1 MWVASDLGKVMRKAF
16 ILEAE
21 LGQDEGQKERLRR
34 NMGAW
39 FNMRDEALDLGGS
52 SGK

>member
-1 MWVASDLGKVMRKAF
+1 MASDLGKVIRKAF

-21 LGQDEGQKERLRR
+21 LGQDEGQKERLGW
-34 NMGAW
+34 NMGMW
-39 FNMRDEALDLGGS
+39 FNMRDEGLDLRES